1 MKKYIAF
8 IFILM
13 FVLLSAEEI
22 YINKEGNYYKVVLDD
37 ETGDTLSIQEI
48 QIFSI
53 PSMNKFGQKTE
64 DETAIEEI
72 QGYVDDPQFL
82 EKYIPYKW
90 QIGTFGLLQGWM
102 YGAAIAQ
109 GLYMPG
115 PVIAGSGF
123 IMPIIMF
130 LTPPLIM
137 SDSIDPISIPIVDW
151 GYRLGFAD
159 YFAARYAISDSNF
172 MIEQAEW
179 LAPVALGL
187 MESWGGHYLLKG
199 KGFRRAA
206 GHFYAA
212 GSMLGYTWGGMLGA
226 YAGLKIDDDNQEF
239 VTRTAVT
246 SGLLT
251 SLALRTAGFMFGN
264 NRDMGYRSF
273 DAWIIAVNTIPG
285 MLVGLEYYV
294 HKNTDPPYE
303 MALTTA
309 LCGIASSAA
318 TGYLLRDT
326 HFDDG
331 NAVMLLVGG
340 AMGAAFG
347 AGLNISMQNVIDDFY
362 PTLVAAGMVA
372 GEFAVYALRQNT
384 IGFDMNVPENIG
396 MSIMPDFEKNGV
408 NVGLNI
414 RF

>member
-8 IFILM
+8 TLILM
-13 FVLLSAEEI
+13 FILLSAEEI
-22 YINKEGNYYKVVLDD
+22 YINKEGVFYKVVLDD
-37 ETGDTLSIQEI
+37 ETGDTLSVEEI
-48 QIFSI
+48 QII
-53 PSMNKFGQKTE
+53 NMTPEPEEK
-64 DETAIEEI
+64 IEEEPVVMT
-72 QGYVDDPQFL
+72 GEHVYVDDPQFL

-90 QIGTFGLLQGWM
+90 QIGTFGLLQGWA

-159 YFAARYAISDSNF
+159 YFAARYAVSENNF
-172 MIEQAEW
+172 MSEQAEW

-187 MESWGGHYLLKG
+187 IESWGGHYLLKG
-199 KGFRRAA
+199 KGYRRAA

-226 YAGLKIDDDNQEF
+226 YAALKTNVSES
-239 VTRTAVT
+239 TTMRTAVT
-246 SGLLT
+246 SGFVT

-264 NRDMGYRSF
+264 NKNMGYRSF

-285 MLVGLEYYV
+285 MLVGMEYYI
-294 HKNTDPPYE
+294 HKDAMIDE
-303 MALTTA
+303 FALTTA

-318 TGYLLRDT
+318 TGYILRDT

-347 AGLNISMQNVIDDFY
+347 IGLNISMQNVINNFY
-362 PTLVAAGMVA
+362 PSLVAAGMVA
-372 GEFAVYALRQNT
+372 GEFAVYALRKNT